1 MTDVLVVG
9 GGLAAMAAALEATEA
24 GGSVVLASAG
34 TGSSPLAQ
42 GGIAVAIGSDDS
54 PELHEADTLSAG
66 VGLCDPEA
74 VGMLA
79 TEAPHAMAWLEAR
92 GVEFDRGSDGLRALA
107 LEAAHSRSRV
117 LHAGGD
123 GTGATIMSALRSH
136 IGAACRSGRL
146 QQLDDAWLD
155 GLLSTGDRVT
165 GGRFRSGDRLIEV
178 TSRATVLATG
188 GYAGLFARSTTS
200 ANCQGA
206 GLIVALDAGAQL
218 ADLEFV
224 QFHPTAF
231 AGPNDAFLVT
241 EALRGAGGHLL
252 DAQGR
257 RFLFDVDPRGELAPR
272 ATVARSI
279 ARHLRRTGESSVFL
293 DAAPIGQDALR
304 ECFPGFMARCR
315 RVGIDPLR
323 ERVPVSPAA
332 HYTMGGI
339 VTDLRSQTGVEGL
352 LAAGEC
358 ARTGLHGANRLASNS
373 LLEAIV
379 FGRMAGRSALVV
391 PTSRCEAVRATGADT
406 FSGGLLQLA
415 EVRGML
421 EASAGPLRSGP
432 VMSDGLARLTA
443 DRGADAKTEAARRLA
458 CLVVGSALAR
468 LESRG
473 AHTRDD
479 YPDQSPIWRAL
490 EVGVRRG
497 AHQGLEVAVR
507 PRAALHPADAVA
519 AVAD

>member
-42 GGIAVAIGSDDS
+42 GGIAVAIASDDS

-66 VGLCDPEA
+66 AGLCDPEA

-79 TEAPHAMAWLEAR
+79 TGAPQAMAWLEAR
-92 GVEFDRGSDGLRALA
+92 GVEFDRGSGGLRALA

-123 GTGATIMSALRSH
+123 STGATIVSALRAH

-155 GLLSTGDRVT
+155 GLLSARDRVT

-206 GLIVALDAGAQL
+206 GLIAALDAGAHL

-231 AGPNDAFLVT
+231 AGLHDTFLVT
-241 EALRGAGGHLL
+241 EALRGAGGHLV

-257 RFLFDVDPRGELAPR
+257 RFLFDADPRGELAPR

-279 ARHLRRTGESSVFL
+279 AQYLRRTGERSVFL
-293 DAAPIGQDALR
+293 DAAPIGEDALR
-304 ECFPGFMARCR
+304 ECFPAFMARCR

-339 VTDLRSQTGVEGL
+339 VTDLCGQTGVEGL

-358 ARTGLHGANRLASNS
+358 ARTGVHGANRLASNS

-379 FGRMAGRSALVV
+379 FGRLAGRSALGV
-391 PTSRCEAVRATGADT
+391 PTSAREPVRPTGPDI

-415 EVRGML
+415 EVRRLL
-421 EASAGPLRSGP
+421 EASGGPLRSGP
-432 VMSDGLARLTA
+432 VMSDALARLTA
-443 DRGADAKTEAARRLA
+443 DRGVDAKTEAGRRLA
-458 CLVVGSALAR
+458 CLVVASALAR
-468 LESRG
+468 PESRG

-479 YPDQSPIWRAL
+479 YPEESPIWRAL
-490 EVGVRRG
+490 EVGVRWG
-497 AHQGLEVAVR
+497 AHQEPEVAVG
-507 PRAALHPADAVA
+507 PRGALHPTDAVA